1 MKYNP
6 WTLALIGAGLVSLPA
21 ATQAD
26 EKQSSVMTAISGTT
40 LSGYVNT
47 AAHWVPGSAATT
59 GGYAFAGPSV
69 GTSQKDDG
77 FNLNVVDL
85 AIGKP
90 LGEGDWSSGYKAELW
105 FGPDANALVNN
116 SLGGNTS
123 DFNIKQAYVELGIPV
138 GNTIDVKMG
147 VWDTIIGY
155 ETQNAGDNP
164 NYTRSWGNT
173 VEPTQHTGLLAS
185 YKVNDVLNVAAGV
198 GNTWDSR
205 INGRTGNPPYESRKT
220 YMGSLTLTAPES
232 LGALK
237 GATLTACV
245 IDGRKSG
252 AAGNT
257 PPDIT
262 SIYIGATVPT
272 PLTGLTVGAA
282 WDHVNLTGDPQKAPP
297 SHDTDVYGAY
307 LSYKATEKLTL
318 NLRGEYV
325 HWGDVVTAPGFA
337 AGDQDLEVTATLD
350 YALWKDVVSRVE
362 YRWDHDLK
370 DANHFGSG
378 KRDNDHLIALNVIYK
393 F

>member
-47 AAHWVPGSAATT
+47 AAHWVPGSAKTT
-59 GGYAFAGPSV
+59 PGYAFSSNAAGTP
-69 GTSQKDDG
+69 GAKDDG
-77 FNLNVVDL
+77 FNLNVVDV
-85 AIGKP
+85 AVSKP
-90 LGEGDWSSGYKAELW
+90 LGEGDWSAGYKAELW
-105 FGPDANALVNN
+105 FGPDANSLLNN
-116 SLGGNTS
+116 STGANSS
-123 DFNIKQAYVELGIPV
+123 DFNVKQAYVELGVPV
-138 GNTIDVKMG
+138 GNVIDAKLG
-147 VWDTIIGY
+147 VWDTPIGY

-164 NYTRSWGNT
+164 NYTRSYGNT
-173 VEPTQHTGLLAS
+173 VEPTQHTGLYAT
-185 YKVNDVLNVAAGV
+185 YKCTDWLSIGGGVA
-198 GNTWDSR
+198 NTFDSK
-205 INGRTGNPPYESRKT
+205 INGRMTAESRKT
-220 YMGSLTLTAPES
+220 YLGTVILTAPDS
-232 LGALK
+232 FGALK
-237 GATLTACV
+237 GATLTGCV
-245 IDGRKSG
+245 IDGR
-252 AAGNT
+252 AAGAGG
-257 PPDIT
+257 PDHT
-262 SIYIGATVPT
+262 HIYVGATVPT
-272 PLTGLTVGAA
+272 PVQNLTVGAA

-307 LSYKATEKLTL
+307 LNYKATEKLTL

-325 HWGDVVTAPGFA
+325 HFGDAVSSVFS
-337 AGDQDLEVTATLD
+337 AGDQVTEVTATLD
-350 YALWKDVVSRVE
+350 YALWQNVVSRVE